1 MGLGVLLVPVVLHRI
16 ADLVDDVR
24 KVDMGVGKVEMHG

>member
-1 MGLGVLLVPVVLHRI
+1 VLHRI

-24 KVDMGVGKVEMHG
+24 KVDMGVGEVEMHG